1 MTIELTRKQFLQ
13 SVGMLAASG
22 LVPRPWLSAQTQP
35 DQGRRERIARVIR
48 EYDSQGDHRTGTP
61 VDAESGRWLA
71 EQIDDIGLAPELE
84 WLGFSKI
91 DVHAAYVEVD
101 GHWAEGVPLFDGG
114 FTDAEGISGRLG
126 DLDGDAEIGLA
137 HVGPR
142 PGQEFSRYRQS
153 TSQRAAVTVT
163 GGPENGVPAGIAVM
177 NAPSYTEPFGPAV
190 LQVGSE
196 HRSWLQEAASA
207 GARAR
212 VVAHVTRRPEEVIN
226 VVATVRGTRSSLQ
239 PLIVMTP
246 RSGWWT
252 CASERGGGIAVWL
265 EMMRGLQEAEPAR
278 STVFVASTG
287 HELGHYGLNHFIST
301 RSSLVTTAV
310 AWIHL
315 GANFGAAIGGAPR
328 LQASSETL
336 QRVAVDAMTAAG
348 QPPDRLHPLD
358 EPPGGEARSIHDGAG
373 RYISLLGGNGLFH
386 HPHDRW
392 PGAVDVDRIARF
404 AEAFIAI
411 ATELTRADAI

>member
-1 MTIELTRKQFLQ
+1 MTSEVTRKQFLQ
-13 SVGMLAASG
+13 SVGVLVASTMVPPLRLAAQA
-22 LVPRPWLSAQTQP
+22 RP
-35 DQGRRERIARVIR
+35 DQARRERIARVIR

-71 EQIDDIGLAPELE
+71 EQIDDVGLEPELE

-101 GHWAEGVPLFDGG
+101 GRWAEGVPLFDGG
-114 FTDAEGISGRLG
+114 FTDTEGVSGRLG
-126 DLDGDAEIGLA
+126 DLDSAAEIGLA

-142 PGQEFSRYRQS
+142 PGHEFSRYRQS

-163 GGPENGVPAGIAVM
+163 GGPENGVPDGIAVM

-196 HRSWLQEAASA
+196 HRSWLQEASAA
-207 GARAR
+207 GAHAR
-212 VVAHVTRRPEEVIN
+212 VVAHVSRRPEEVIN
-226 VVATVRGTRSSLQ
+226 VIATVKGTSPSLQ

-287 HELGHYGLNHFIST
+287 RELGHYGLKHFISG
-301 RSSLVTTAV
+301 RSPLVANAV

-315 GANFGAAIGGAPR
+315 GANFGAAIGGEPR
-328 LQASSETL
+328 LHASSEAL
-336 QRVAVDAMTAAG
+336 QRLAVDAMTATG
-348 QPPDRLHPLD
+348 QPPDRLHAVD
-358 EPPGGEARSIHDGAG
+358 SPPGGEARNIHDGAG
-373 RYISLLGGNGLFH
+373 RYISLRGSNGLFH

-411 ATELTRADAI
+411 ATELTRADAM